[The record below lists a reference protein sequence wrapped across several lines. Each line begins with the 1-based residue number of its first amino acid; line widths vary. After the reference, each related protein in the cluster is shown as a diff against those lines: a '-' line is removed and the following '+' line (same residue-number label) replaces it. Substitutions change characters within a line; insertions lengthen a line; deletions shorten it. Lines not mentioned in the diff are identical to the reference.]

1 VNTKN
6 PKLQSVLRSYDR
18 QLNKTRHLARV
29 EQALQGEA
37 EPREQSLSK
46 RERLVQNISQEI
58 VNNLLTSQSQN
69 PVVQEI
75 KKELELEFDTTFCF
89 EFLPKENRVSIR
101 KDNQQETDSREQEQI
116 LHRLW
121 TITKHKVDQTML

>member
-1 VNTKN
+1 MNTKN

-29 EQALQGEA
+29 EHALQGEA
-37 EPREQSLSK
+37 GSRDQGISK

-58 VNNLLTSQSQN
+58 VNNLLTSKSQN

-75 KKELELEFDTTFCF
+75 KTELELEFDTTFCF

-101 KDNQQETDSREQEQI
+101 KENQQEADLQEQEQI

-121 TITKHKVDQTML
+121 TITRNKVDQTML

>member
-1 VNTKN
+1 MTTKN
-6 PKLQSVLRSYDR
+6 PKLQSVLRSYDK
-18 QLNKTRHLARV
+18 QLNKTRQLARV
-29 EQALQGEA
+29 ESALHGETGTQDQG
-37 EPREQSLSK
+37 SNK

-75 KKELELEFDTTFCF
+75 KRELELEFDTTFCF
-89 EFLPKENRVSIR
+89 EFLPKENRVYIR
-101 KDNQQETDSREQEQI
+101 KENQQPADAQEQEHI

-121 TITKHKVDQTML
+121 TITRNKVDQTML